1 MSRQRTKL
9 GAVIALSVSLALV
22 GCRGSDDDSADD
34 GGEITTD
41 AGTSNAGSQ
50 PPVTTAAGGDTTSGD
65 TATDDTATDTTSGG
79 SDAPATTG
87 GGEGPTAPE
96 VECPAEEQGLTDTEM
111 VLGGTYPL
119 SGPVAAYAAVPVGI
133 KAWFDHLNETEGGI
147 TAGDGVTRKIT
158 WNYLDDQ
165 YSPPATLENVRR
177 LVESDGSW
185 LILNP
190 LGTPSNTAIRD
201 YMNEAEVP
209 QLYVATGA
217 ATWGRDIEDYPW
229 TIGYQPDYE
238 SEGIAY
244 AQYALE
250 ENPDA
255 TVAILYANDDF
266 GKDYL
271 TGIKEGMGDAA
282 DQIVAEVTYE
292 TTDATVDAQVAQALE
307 SDPDVFMLIATPQF
321 AIQGINQTQALG
333 YEGTKIL
340 TSVSSSVG
348 AVIANTNDGAAEG
361 WITSVYL
368 KDPTDPA
375 YDEDPG
381 MVEYQELLAEYAPD
395 ANPDDGLILYG
406 MSVAQLFQHTL
417 ESMPTVCRAAI
428 MEAAKNLDWPEPPLL
443 LPGISVK
450 TGEGDGFPI
459 QQVQLQRWEGDGYVK
474 FGDIMD
480 AADINAD

>member
-1 MSRQRTKL
+1 MRTQRTKL
-9 GAVIALSVSLALV
+9 AAAVALSVSLALV
-22 GCRGSDDDSADD
+22 GCRGSDDDDADVAPPA
-34 GGEITTD
+34 ETD
-41 AGTSNAGSQ
+41 APEATETTEAGATTETSEAAGNTAATGDTAATTAE
-50 PPVTTAAGGDTTSGD
+50 PGTTAAGGG
-65 TATDDTATDTTSGG
+65 
-79 SDAPATTG
+79 
-87 GGEGPTAPE
+87 TAPE
-96 VECPAEEQGLTDTEM
+96 VDCPEEEQGLTDTEM

-133 KAWFDHLNETEGGI
+133 KAWFDKLNAEEGGI
-147 TAGDGVTRKIT
+147 TAGDGVTREVR

-177 LVESDGSW
+177 LVEADGSW
-185 LILNP
+185 LVLNP

-217 ATWGRDIEDYPW
+217 ATWGRDIEEYPW
-229 TIGYQPDYE
+229 TIGYHPDYE

-244 AQYALE
+244 AQYALS

-271 TGIKEGMGDAA
+271 TGIREGMGDAA

-292 TTDATVDAQVAQALE
+292 TTDATVDSQVAQALE

-348 AVIANTNDGAAEG
+348 AVIANTNEGAAEG
-361 WITSVYL
+361 WVTSVYL

-375 YDEDPG
+375 YDDDAG
-381 MVEYQELLAEYAPD
+381 MVKYQETLAEYAPD
-395 ANPDDGLILYG
+395 ANPDDALHLYG

-417 ESMPTVCRAAI
+417 ESMPTVCREAV
-428 MEAAKNLDWPEPPLL
+428 MEAAKNLSWAEPPLL
-443 LPGISVK
+443 LPGIGIE
-450 TGEGDGFPI
+450 TGDGDGFPV
-459 QQVQLQRWEGDGYVK
+459 QQVQLQRWEGDGYVR
-474 FGDIMD
+474 FGDVID
-480 AADINAD
+480 ASDINAD